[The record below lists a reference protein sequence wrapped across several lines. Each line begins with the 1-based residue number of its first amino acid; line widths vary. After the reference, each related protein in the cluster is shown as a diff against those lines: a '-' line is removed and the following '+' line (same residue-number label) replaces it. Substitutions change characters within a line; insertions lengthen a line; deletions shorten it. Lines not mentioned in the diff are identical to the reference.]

1 MIERMAA
8 PDDDDAFAATV
19 APAPSV
25 VPKIAPVPVEDP
37 LSPSIPKDAQ
47 TPSFKKVV
55 LGTREQKPPPPLAN
69 ELSYDATMAAQVTGE
84 EPPLPEVQRSLYE
97 TAEEIAR
104 GGMGRIVAAEDRRL
118 HRPVALKE
126 LLDPNEDSM
135 PRFQREAL
143 ITARLQHPGIVPVY
157 LAGRWP
163 TGEPFFAMK
172 LVSGRPLDR
181 VIAETETL
189 SERLALLP
197 RLAAACDAIAYAH
210 SQRIIHRDLKPGNV
224 LIGDFG
230 ETVVIDWGLAKDL
243 DAADSL
249 DSANRAPR
257 AKKAKTA
264 HETASST
271 LTVAGSVMGTPA
283 YMAPEQARGEA
294 VDQRA
299 DVFALGAMLY
309 HVLAGAPPY
318 IARTATDVIA
328 AAALG
333 KIIPLRERVKNAPRA
348 LVAILD
354 RAMAPKQ
361 ADRYPTAGA
370 LAEAIELIGRA
381 EHVSG
386 KPDQALETWR
396 QARDK
401 LVARIGNDKQG
412 TTFRLRSMIAKLD
425 IESAQIYQERGD
437 SASAHRSFEQ
447 ARDEYAAL
455 QREQPK
461 SRATM
466 LAAAETR
473 DVLGDLYRHAGK

>member
-1 MIERMAA
+1 MIVAMAA

-25 VPKIAPVPVEDP
+25 VPVVAKPP
-37 LSPSIPKDAQ
+37 LADGALAPSIPKDAQ

-55 LGTREQKPPPPLAN
+55 LGTRDGKPAPVAPPPLAN
-69 ELSYDATMAAQVTGE
+69 DLSSDATMAAPVLGE

-118 HRPVALKE
+118 GRPVALKE
-126 LLDPNEDSM
+126 LLDPNDDSM

-143 ITARLQHPGIVPVY
+143 ITARLQHHGIVPVY
-157 LAGRWP
+157 EAGRWP

-243 DAADSL
+243 DAADSI
-249 DSANRAPR
+249 DSTNRAPR
-257 AKKAKTA
+257 AKAKSAKAA

-283 YMAPEQARGEA
+283 YMAPEQREGKP
-294 VDQRA
+294 A
-299 DVFALGAMLY
+299 D
-309 HVLAGAPPY
+309 
-318 IARTATDVIA
+318 ARTDVYSFGCLLYEMLTGARA
-328 AAALG
+328 APERNR
-333 KIIPLRERVKNAPRA
+333 IPSRTLEKPGNSVPSGVAQRTNIPVNKSRSGSLPAVSHGNPPLSSNRRSRRRFRGDYPLAVAGRLRQWNERTIFPSLLPLSVTIWSKFRS
-348 LVAILD
+348 
-354 RAMAPKQ
+354 
-361 ADRYPTAGA
+361 
-370 LAEAIELIGRA
+370 RA
-381 EHVSG
+381 E
-386 KPDQALETWR
+386 K
-396 QARDK
+396 
-401 LVARIGNDKQG
+401 
-412 TTFRLRSMIAKLD
+412 
-425 IESAQIYQERGD
+425 
-437 SASAHRSFEQ
+437 AHRSGTL
-447 ARDEYAAL
+447 RTDSCGSL
-455 QREQPK
+455 
-461 SRATM
+461 RAC
-466 LAAAETR
+466 
-473 DVLGDLYRHAGK
+473 YRTPG

>member
-19 APAPSV
+19 APAPSI

-69 ELSYDATMAAQVTGE
+69 ELSSDATMAA
-84 EPPLPEVQRSLYE
+84 P
-97 TAEEIAR
+97 
-104 GGMGRIVAAEDRRL
+104 
-118 HRPVALKE
+118 
-126 LLDPNEDSM
+126 
-135 PRFQREAL
+135 

-157 LAGRWP
+157 EAGRWP

-210 SQRIIHRDLKPGNV
+210 SQRIIPRDLKPGNV

-230 ETVVIDWGLAKDL
+230 ETVVLDWGLARDL

-264 HETASST
+264 YETAS
-271 LTVAGSVMGTPA
+271 
-283 YMAPEQARGEA
+283 
-294 VDQRA
+294 
-299 DVFALGAMLY
+299 
-309 HVLAGAPPY
+309 
-318 IARTATDVIA
+318 
-328 AAALG
+328 
-333 KIIPLRERVKNAPRA
+333 
-348 LVAILD
+348 
-354 RAMAPKQ
+354 
-361 ADRYPTAGA
+361 
-370 LAEAIELIGRA
+370 
-381 EHVSG
+381 
-386 KPDQALETWR
+386 
-396 QARDK
+396 
-401 LVARIGNDKQG
+401 
-412 TTFRLRSMIAKLD
+412 
-425 IESAQIYQERGD
+425 
-437 SASAHRSFEQ
+437 
-447 ARDEYAAL
+447 
-455 QREQPK
+455 
-461 SRATM
+461 
-466 LAAAETR
+466 
-473 DVLGDLYRHAGK
+473 